1 MGRRKK
7 DEFEIPDTLAPF
19 AALVKNR
26 PVDESRWITSVMYTQ
41 IQCLVMQRKYQAR
54 VDRAQQDGGR
64 DRKAEEQLR
73 RLMEAQTIDQQEY
86 WLQDQAGRAMLTC
99 NVCGK
104 YDVPAVLEMKKDGHR
119 VRICQSCLNRKGML
133 VEPPGSQNTV
143 AELAMPLPV
152 EEPSSEG
159 Q

>member
-41 IQCLVMQRKYQAR
+41 IQCLVMQRKYEAR
-54 VDRAQQDGGR
+54 IDRAQQDGGR

-73 RLMEAQTIDQQEY
+73 RLMKAQTIDQQEY

-99 NVCGK
+99 NVCGQ

-119 VRICQSCLNRKGML
+119 IRICQSCLMKKGML
-133 VEPPGSQNTV
+133 VDAPDVRARIPNL
-143 AELAMPLPV
+143 LALPESNDV
-152 EEPSSEG
+152 K
-159 Q
+159 

>member
-1 MGRRKK
+1 MSRRKK

-54 VDRAQQDGGR
+54 IDRAAQEGKR
-64 DRKAEEQLR
+64 DQYAEKQLH
-73 RLMEAQTIDQQEY
+73 RLLEAATIDQQEY

-99 NVCGK
+99 TVCGQ

-119 VRICQSCLNRKGML
+119 VRICQSCLQKKGML
-133 VEPPGSQNTV
+133 VDSPDPN
-143 AELAMPLPV
+143 AKLP
-152 EEPSSEG
+152 EG
-159 Q
+159 ILSLPDGNK